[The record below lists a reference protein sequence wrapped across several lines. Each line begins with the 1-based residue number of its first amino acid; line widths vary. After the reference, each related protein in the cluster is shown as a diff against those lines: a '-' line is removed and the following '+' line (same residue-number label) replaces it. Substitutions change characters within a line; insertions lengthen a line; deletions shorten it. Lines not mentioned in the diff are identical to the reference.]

1 MTDPGHIAIRTL
13 TAADVDIADT
23 IMMPAYGVPRS
34 RKRDLRRY
42 LALQPD
48 GWLLALLDGEP
59 AGLGG
64 AIDYGPFAY
73 IGLMAVL
80 PALQRRGI
88 ASALMERLLAWTAAH
103 SCPTVLLD
111 ASPAGERLYEKLGF
125 VDDDTVVQ
133 YTQEDRAV
141 RPRASERVGPLS
153 EADLAALETFD
164 TPLFGASRAAVF
176 AALRAEHPERAF
188 VAYDEAGALA
198 GYLFAQPQTIGPWAA
213 RGPAAAE
220 ALLAAALALDFE
232 EAPRV
237 LAPGANTHAAGLLL
251 RYGFSPQRALRH
263 MRHGSAVAARR
274 DLIYG
279 QTSYAIG

>member
-1 MTDPGHIAIRTL
+1 MTDAEHITIRTL
-13 TAADVDIADT
+13 TEADLDIADA
-23 IMMPAYGVPRS
+23 IMIPAYGVPRS
-34 RKRDLRRY
+34 RKRELRRY

-64 AIDYGPFAY
+64 ATDYGPFAY

-88 ASALMERLLAWTAAH
+88 ASAIMERLLAWIAARG
-103 SCPTVLLD
+103 CPTVLLD
-111 ASPAGERLYEKLGF
+111 ASTAGERLYEKLGF

-133 YTQEDRAV
+133 YAQDDCAA
-141 RPRASERVGPLS
+141 RPRASQRVGPLA

-176 AALRAEHPERAF
+176 ATLRAEHPERAF
-188 VAYDEAGALA
+188 VARDEAGALA

-213 RGPAAAE
+213 RDPAVAE
-220 ALLAAALALDFE
+220 ALLAAAVALDFE

-237 LAPGANTHAAGLLL
+237 LTPGANSHAAGLLL

-263 MRHGSAVAARR
+263 MRNGGAIVAGR

-279 QTSYAIG
+279 QVSYAIG